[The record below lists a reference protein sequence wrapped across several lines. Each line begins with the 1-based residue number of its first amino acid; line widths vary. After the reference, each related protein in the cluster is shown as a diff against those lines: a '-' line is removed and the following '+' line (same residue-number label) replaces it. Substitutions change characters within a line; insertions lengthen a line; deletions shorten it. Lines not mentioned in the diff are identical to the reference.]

1 MGVTVSPD
9 SKEERPADEEGLPTG
24 KRMVG
29 GGTGTLHCK
38 RSAASQQPGSTQRH
52 RPSYDHDP
60 PRSTSKRFAFIV
72 PARIRGSV
80 HRRTRTVPVA
90 GIPAEKKAKPP
101 PSLRRSG
108 CGRGGPETVIGANR
122 LACTAPCFWPAT
134 SRIRRPGSDATRPVR
149 LACKT
154 VHSSASRSVPL
165 GLCALVCGSGSA
177 CASGCAPPVGCVS
190 CVGCT
195 FVGCTLGRTP
205 ERPAARRTRRWAHVA
220 GVRPSFAGRLCMQT
234 RASAGIRLLKF
245 LFCSLSSCSLYF
257 RCTPLPA

>member
-1 MGVTVSPD
+1 M
-9 SKEERPADEEGLPTG
+9 KKACRRANAWWEEVQARFIANG
-24 KRMVG
+24 
-29 GGTGTLHCK
+29 
-38 RSAASQQPGSTQRH
+38 QRH
-52 RPSYDHDP
+52 RNSRAALSD
-60 PRSTSKRFAFIV
+60 I
-72 PARIRGSV
+72 G
-80 HRRTRTVPVA
+80 RRTITTRRGRRRNA
-90 GIPAEKKAKPP
+90 LLSSFLLASADLCIDGRERCRLRGYRLRRRRNPP

-122 LACTAPCFWPAT
+122 LACTAPCLWPAT